1 MDDWGFDL
9 VQIFQSRNNL
19 RDDRPTKVCSG
30 GKIQKFS
37 LKRFQQTIWIHSY
50 IPGFP
55 FADNLVLFQV
65 EIQIVTV
72 TVFEDGTKRVG
83 VDLEH
88 VKQPDDSRM
97 VQLFVNIV
105 LPQGVLD
112 IIGFLVV
119 LPVLVQLMD
128 LTRHVPLLLQVPH
141 HP

>member
-1 MDDWGFDL
+1 MIDL
-9 VQIFQSRNNL
+9 RKCVVGEKSKNL
-19 RDDRPTKVCSG
+19 VKKG
-30 GKIQKFS
+30 
-37 LKRFQQTIWIHSY
+37 FQQTIRIQSY

>member
-1 MDDWGFDL
+1 MTGGLISFRYFKAETTCVMIDL
-9 VQIFQSRNNL
+9 RKCVVGEKSKNL
-19 RDDRPTKVCSG
+19 VKKG
-30 GKIQKFS
+30 
-37 LKRFQQTIWIHSY
+37 FQQTIRIQSY